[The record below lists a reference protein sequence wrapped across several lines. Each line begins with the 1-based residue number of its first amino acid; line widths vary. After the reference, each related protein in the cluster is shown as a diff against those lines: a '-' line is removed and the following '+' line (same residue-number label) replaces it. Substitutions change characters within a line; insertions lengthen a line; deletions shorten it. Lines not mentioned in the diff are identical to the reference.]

1 MDLRYFLIS
10 GFFSLFEKAP
20 APKDITIKNMKTNE
34 SIVIKIPSFPI
45 IFCNYITFIRHFV
58 PRLMRP
64 FIL

>member
-1 MDLRYFLIS
+1 MELKYFLIS

-20 APKDITIKNMKTNE
+20 NHKDITIKNMKTNE